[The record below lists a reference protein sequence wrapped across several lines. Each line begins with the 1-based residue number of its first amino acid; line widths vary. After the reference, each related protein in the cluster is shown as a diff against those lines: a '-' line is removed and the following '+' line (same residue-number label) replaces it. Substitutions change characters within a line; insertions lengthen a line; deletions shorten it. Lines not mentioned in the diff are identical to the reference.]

1 MLLHRKPQLRS
12 DQFFLSYDTDCNAH
26 DIPEQ
31 RSACNGYCR
40 GCKRLGNINVV
51 ADSGNIARVQ
61 RRIVSQCQNQ
71 VAVVINAAALDSDTV
86 LSVNAVLTV
95 FSVRTVLAVSAD
107 DFTEIGNNAIGKR
120 DNQIAV
126 GINFSRLYSVAV

>member
-1 MLLHRKPQLRS
+1 MHCFTGSLNYAQTNF
-12 DQFFLSYDTDCNAH
+12 FFLMILIATLTTFQSREVPATDTAAVASGLETLTLSL
-26 DIPEQ
+26 IAEILPA
-31 RSACNGYCR
+31 S
-40 GCKRLGNINVV
+40 NV
-51 ADSGNIARVQ
+51 
-61 RRIVSQCQNQ
+61 
-71 VAVVINAAALDSDTV
+71 V
-86 LSVNAVLTV
+86 LSVSVRIRLPLSSMRQPLIPIPF

>member
-1 MLLHRKPQLRS
+1 MPATDTAAVASGLETLT
-12 DQFFLSYDTDCNAH
+12 LS
-26 DIPEQ
+26 
-31 RSACNGYCR
+31 
-40 GCKRLGNINVV
+40 L
-51 ADSGNIARVQ
+51 IAEILPASK

-126 GINFSRLYSVAV
+126 ASISADCIPLPFEPS